1 MSGETRNFEDKISIG
16 DIVNLVNK
24 SSLSD
29 NLTALYNQKQ
39 ELIRER
45 SELNLRLSK
54 IQEEVDYGSD
64 FLKFSE
70 DKLNALNGEYVEL
83 LVATREMNRQNNRTL
98 SQSLGSPHRAGS
110 LIPKRGILIIL
121 LSVVAGGFVAAV
133 AALLMPDR
141 QTTKS

>member
-1 MSGETRNFEDKISIG
+1 MTGDAIS

-29 NLTALYNQKQ
+29 YLTDLYEEKK
-39 ELIRER
+39 ELIRKR

-54 IQEEVDYGSD
+54 IQEDVGYGSD

-70 DKLNALNGEYVEL
+70 DKLNVLNGDYVEL
-83 LVATREMNRQNNRTL
+83 LVAAREMNRQNNKTL

-121 LSVVAGGFVAAV
+121 LSVVAGGFLAAV